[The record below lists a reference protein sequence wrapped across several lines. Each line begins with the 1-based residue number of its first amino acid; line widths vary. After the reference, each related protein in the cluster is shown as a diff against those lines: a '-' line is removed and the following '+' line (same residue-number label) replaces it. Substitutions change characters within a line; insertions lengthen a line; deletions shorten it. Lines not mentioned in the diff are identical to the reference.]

1 MTGADPLEE
10 LLQTSRWQ
18 RGVERRLAERRKATQ
33 HGEAFERQKAGDD
46 RRAFGT
52 GVLRQAEDGTVT
64 HVPLSEY
71 FDPHAGDPDHDA
83 SAWRAYVEGGNDY

>member
-1 MTGADPLEE
+1 MTGVDPLEE

-33 HGEAFERQKAGDD
+33 IGEAFDYN
-46 RRAFGT
+46 
-52 GVLRQAEDGTVT
+52 
-64 HVPLSEY
+64 PY
-71 FDPHAGDPDHDA
+71 AGDPDHDA